1 MGYLDNAGLAYF
13 WGKVKTAL
21 AGKQNA
27 IAAGDGLTKE
37 GDTLSV
43 ATPVRGI
50 VTQAE
55 FDALTEEQ
63 RSKGLY
69 VISGG
74 GGESAGE
81 VYSTEETR
89 IGTWIDGKPLYR
101 IVFSATTPSGLEPV
115 PVLNLDDHGIDKVIK
130 IEGFL
135 NSKGGSTQFI
145 CSSGFIPASE
155 YTWIFRATVNSSK
168 QIILQVTTN
177 DLMESPATLMI
188 EYTKTADEGGTA

>member
-1 MGYLDNAGLAYF
+1 MRIYSNGEMLEVSGGSTDL
-13 WGKVKTAL
+13 T
-21 AGKQNA
+21 
-27 IAAGDGLTKE
+27 AGDGASIQDGE
-37 GDTLSV
+37 ISV
-43 ATPVRGI
+43 TTPVRGI

-101 IVFSATTPSGLEPV
+101 IVFSATTPSGLDPV

-188 EYTKTADEGGTA
+188 EYTKTTDEGGTA